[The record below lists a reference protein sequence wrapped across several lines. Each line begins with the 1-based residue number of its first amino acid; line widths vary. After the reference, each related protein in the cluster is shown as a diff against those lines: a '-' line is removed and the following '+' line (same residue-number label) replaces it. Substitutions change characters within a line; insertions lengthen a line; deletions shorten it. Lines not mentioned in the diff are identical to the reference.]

1 VDVRFIRCTWANPW
15 VSAFREYGGPR
26 VPVLIYARRP
36 SLVGRNGGVYF
47 EDCEVYDWAQRPA
60 VQFYEDQ
67 SNNGFYDISGQIT
80 VHSPHGAIKA
90 FGDKLE
96 NVTLKVVSGN

>member
-1 VDVRFIRCTWANPW
+1 
-15 VSAFREYGGPR
+15 
-26 VPVLIYARRP
+26 
-36 SLVGRNGGVYF
+36 
-47 EDCEVYDWAQRPA
+47 VYDWAQRPA

-80 VHSPHGAIKA
+80 VHSPHGASKA